1 MSKHR
6 VGDRRI
12 ISISLPED
20 LASRLDRSVGKGKS
34 GRSATI
40 TKMIEAAL
48 SPQSPNKVAT
58 APKPKAKPT
67 GKFRVESETMGN
79 LEVPTDRYYGCQTA
93 R

>member
-48 SPQSPNKVAT
+48 SPQQLGKIERASR
-58 APKPKAKPT
+58 PKAKPT
-67 GKFRVESETMGN
+67 GGVRVESDTMG
-79 LEVPTDRYYGCQTA
+79 T
-93 R
+93 